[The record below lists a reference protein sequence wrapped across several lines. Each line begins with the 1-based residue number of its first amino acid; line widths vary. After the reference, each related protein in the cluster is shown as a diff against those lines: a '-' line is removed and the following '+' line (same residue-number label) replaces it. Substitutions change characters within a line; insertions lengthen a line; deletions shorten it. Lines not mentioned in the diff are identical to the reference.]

1 MNEAAKLIAER
12 GDLAH
17 LVLFLW
23 ATSVSG
29 ILLWVMRELMSS
41 NRRFNEFVTEIA
53 KLNRLFDV

>member
-1 MNEAAKLIAER
+1 MNEAARLIAER

-29 ILLWVMRELMSS
+29 ILLWVMRELMSG